1 MSEFDGDKDYEHFT
15 AHRVTPYMGAELDG
29 IDLTRPLTS
38 GQAEELQDALA
49 RFQVIFFRNQ
59 EISHD
64 AHKALGLLFGPLA
77 IHSAVAGIE
86 GHPEIVAIHADAN
99 SKYVA
104 GESWHSDLSADEAP
118 PLGSILYLHTVPPT
132 GGDTMFSSMYKA
144 YDALSDRMKAY
155 LAGLEAVHDANPV
168 YHALFKDYDKRYPV
182 ATHPVIRKHPV
193 TGKKCL
199 FVNSSY
205 TTRIEGLSDEESRAI
220 LTFLF
225 DHVKNPNFQVRFRW
239 QPHSIAFWDN
249 RAVQHLAVWDYFPQV
264 RSGYRLTIS
273 GEKPVGA

>member
-1 MSEFDGDKDYEHFT
+1 
-15 AHRVTPYMGAELDG
+15 
-29 IDLTRPLTS
+29 
-38 GQAEELQDALA
+38 
-49 RFQVIFFRNQ
+49 
-59 EISHD
+59 
-64 AHKALGLLFGPLA
+64 
-77 IHSAVAGIE
+77 
-86 GHPEIVAIHADAN
+86 
-99 SKYVA
+99 VA

-132 GGDTMFSSMYKA
+132 GGDTMFSCMYKA

-168 YHALFKDYDKRYPV
+168 YHALFKDYEKRYPV

-264 RSGYRLTIS
+264 RSGYRVTIS
-273 GEKPVGA
+273 GDKPVGA